1 MIVRRSSLG
10 GYWVGAER
18 WQSVTEVQ
26 RELPESSF
34 EYASQNVLLQRFSQ
48 FLSDASAGLY
58 PPSFKDALEIWGEK
72 ASSVSILKWLASDSG
87 LRWLAASKTIQDNA
101 HKDRGTLLHRFKDAL
116 AKDGPFSRDKDVCDW
131 LDAEVSSES
140 ELSKMTRGEYEA
152 WLAGERQED
161 LKFDAWHDRFRHDR
175 PQRAFDCTA
184 EEAAPYLLS
193 LNEWWK
199 DESPECVWV
208 ERTLLNPR
216 KKVVGTADGL
226 LVWRGRLFLA
236 DFKSTKNCGPKHYHA
251 AQLGGYYGMTHY
263 HDPETKELRPLEWP
277 EGMGLIVFSV
287 TREKVYP
294 YQLKDPKKAVK
305 KFNALLEIV
314 RDTGCF
320 YDYRQT
326 EAMNRKEASA

>member
-10 GYWVGAER
+10 GYWVGQER

-58 PPSFKDALEIWGEK
+58 PPSFKEALEMWGEK

-101 HKDRGTLLHRFKDAL
+101 WKDRGTLLHRMKDCL
-116 AKDGPFSRDKDVCDW
+116 AEDGPFFRDKDLYDW
-131 LDAEVSSES
+131 LES
-140 ELSKMTRGEYEA
+140 EMASEAELAKMTSKEYA
-152 WLAGERQED
+152 DWLAGERTED
-161 LKFDAWHDRFRHDR
+161 LKFREWHDRFCFDR
-175 PQRAFDCTA
+175 PQRAFDCTF
-184 EEAAPYLLS
+184 EETVPYLLA

-199 DESPECVWV
+199 EESPDCVWV

-226 LVWRGRLFLA
+226 MVWRGRLFLA
-236 DFKSTKNCGPKHYHA
+236 DFKSTKSSGARDYHA
-251 AQLGGYYGMTHY
+251 AQLGGYLGMTHY
-263 HDPETKELRPLEWP
+263 FDPETKELAPLEWP
-277 EGMGLIVFSV
+277 EGMGLVVFSV
-287 TREKVYP
+287 TEKKVYP
-294 YQLKDPKKAVK
+294 YQLKDPKKAVR

-314 RDTGCF
+314 RDSGCF
-320 YDYRQT
+320 HDYRT
-326 EAMNRKEASA
+326 TDALNRKAVGA